1 MTFGDAKRMRKS
13 SLHIIFAAVLSLCA
27 AVVGCARSFEADTA
41 LDAADALIESR
52 PDSALAILSAIDP
65 ASLAGENR
73 AARYALLMSMAL
85 DKNYIDTSDF
95 AVIQPAIDYYLDN
108 GTPDERLRTL
118 YYMGRIYQNGGI
130 DDMAMACFMDGAELR
145 DEVSDT
151 LVLARLYVMQGVL
164 YSAQYRLGS
173 ATDKYLQAANLYL
186 FQRPELMLDCY
197 LKAFHNSAL
206 KKDKERADSIYSIC
220 ATMVKSYPEYY
231 DSFDSKRLSYAI
243 DFGSDEEVKQV
254 LDSLSDVEISD
265 WLKYTVARAYIRLGQ
280 GDKAIDYINQLNL
293 ADTEL
298 DPTHYYVVKAEA
310 LELINDFKGANA
322 AYKLYVDSLGVEMA
336 RLLNSSL
343 PYSGQKHEIKLKHLE
358 EIHQSE
364 RNFLIA
370 VIVACLLAL
379 SVMATYYLLYR
390 TRTRKVISEQTN
402 RNLQLQIEAKER
414 ETEKLQ
420 LQNQSSELELENLR
434 LLNETSQ
441 LTISNLNLEKKRL
454 ENESESLSEL
464 LCERTYIDESIRS
477 IIRDRLSLLNSIIAK
492 DITKNESYG
501 QPYFN
506 FLEKVKIDKVEFLNS
521 TRAAFS
527 ASHPNFIKYLEECG
541 LSDTEINCCCLYA
554 IGMRGKEVAEYTQYK
569 RLYNISSAIRK
580 KLGLGERDTNLNLY
594 IISLLEG
601 K

>member
-1 MTFGDAKRMRKS
+1 MPHS
-13 SLHIIFAAVLSLCA
+13 IIAALLLCMSMA
-27 AVVGCARSFEADTA
+27 CVCCSHRSEHHPA
-41 LDAADALIESR
+41 LDAADSLIESR
-52 PDSALAILSAIDP
+52 PDSALAILSAINP
-65 ASLAGENR
+65 AQLHSRPL
-73 AARYALLMSMAL
+73 AARYAVLMSMAL
-85 DKNYIDTSDF
+85 DKNYIDTADF
-95 AVIQPAIDYYLDN
+95 TVIQPAIDYYLTH

-118 YYMGRIYQNGGI
+118 YYMGRIYQNSGN
-130 DDMAMACFMDGAELR
+130 DDMAMSSFMDGAELR

-173 ATDKYLQAANLYL
+173 ATDKYLQAANLYR

-206 KKDKERADSIYSIC
+206 KEDKDRADSIYSIC
-220 ATMVKSYPEYY
+220 SIMVKSYPEYN

-243 DFGSDEEVKQV
+243 DFGKDEEIKQI
-254 LDSLSDVEISD
+254 LDSISDIEISD
-265 WLKYTVARAYIRLGQ
+265 WLKFTVARAYVRLGQ
-280 GDKAIDYINQLNL
+280 GNKAIDYINQLNI
-293 ADTEL
+293 ADNEL
-298 DPTHYYVVKAEA
+298 NPTQYYEIKAQA

-343 PYSGQKHEIKLKHLE
+343 PFSGQKHEIKLKHLD
-358 EIHQSE
+358 EIHRGE
-364 RNFLIA
+364 RNFLIS

-379 SVMATYYLLYR
+379 CVMAIYYLFYR
-390 TRTRKVISEQTN
+390 TRTRKVISEQRN
-402 RNLQLQIEAKER
+402 LNLQLQIETQER
-414 ETEKLQ
+414 EKEKLR
-420 LQNQSSELELENLR
+420 LENRSSELELENLR
-434 LLNETSQ
+434 LQNEASQ

-454 ENESESLSEL
+454 ENESESLREL
-464 LCERTYIDESIRS
+464 LCERTHIDEAIRS

-501 QPYFN
+501 QPYIN
-506 FLEKVKIDKVEFLNS
+506 FLEKVKKDKVEFLNS

-527 ASHPNFIKYLEECG
+527 ASHPNFIKYLEQCG

-569 RLYNISSAIRK
+569 RLYNMSSTIRK
-580 KLGLGERDTNLNLY
+580 KLGLGEHDTNLNLY